1 MDFPPFLLD
10 RFLAAYEFASPPI
23 RYNLAASTGPV
34 WTLGEL
40 MALGGDAKQEL
51 EKLRISYVP
60 PQGTQPLRQRIADF
74 HDIDPDWVMVTTGAS
89 EALSALYALAAEP
102 GASIVLPHPA
112 FPAMPAM
119 ARAWNLVV
127 TEYELNRENGFAQ
140 TADLVLSAVDSR
152 TRLVLVNS
160 PHNPTGSVM
169 PPEEVGKLAAAL
181 AERRIPLLVD
191 EVYHP
196 LYFGAP
202 APSATRFPNTIVVG
216 DASKALSLSGLRIGW
231 LIDRDAARR
240 ERLIDVRSYFT
251 ISGSPITEAIATHA
265 LTHRSAIFSRL
276 ESIARGNLHL
286 LEQFMQAHRSSIGWT
301 RPLGGPV
308 AFPWWLDGR
317 NARPMCEALAR
328 EGVLTAP
335 GECFDAPAHFR
346 LGFGVQASGF
356 HDALVIAS
364 RVFETVGPT
373 CDRSSST

>member
-1 MDFPPFLLD
+1 MDLPPFLLD
-10 RFLAAYEFASPPI
+10 RFLATYEFASPPI

-40 MALGGDAKQEL
+40 MGLGGDAQREL
-51 EKLRISYVP
+51 DELRLSYVP

-74 HDIDPDWVMVTTGAS
+74 HDVDPDWVIVTTGAS
-89 EALSALYALAAEP
+89 EALS
-102 GASIVLPHPA
+102 
-112 FPAMPAM
+112 
-119 ARAWNLVV
+119 
-127 TEYELNRENGFAQ
+127 
-140 TADLVLSAVDSR
+140 
-152 TRLVLVNS
+152 LVNS

-169 PPEEVGKLAAAL
+169 PPEEIGKLAAAL

-196 LYFGAP
+196 LYFGTQ

-240 ERLIDVRSYFT
+240 ERLIDLRSYFT

-265 LTHRSAIFSRL
+265 LTHRSVIFARL
-276 ESIARGNLHL
+276 ESVTRGNLQL
-286 LEQFMQAHRSSIGWT
+286 LEQFMQAHRSLIGWT

-317 NARPMCEALAR
+317 DARPMCEALAR
-328 EGVLTAP
+328 AGVLTAP
-335 GECFDAPAHFR
+335 GDCFDAPEHFR
-346 LGFGVQASGF
+346 LGFGVQTSGF
-356 HDALVIAS
+356 QHALDIVS
-364 RVFETVGPT
+364 RVFELPT
-373 CDRSSST
+373 CT

>member
-1 MDFPPFLLD
+1 MDLPPFLLD
-10 RFLAAYEFASPPI
+10 RFLATYEFASPPI

-40 MALGGDAKQEL
+40 MGLGGDAQREL
-51 EKLRISYVP
+51 DELRLSYVP

-74 HDIDPDWVMVTTGAS
+74 HDVDPDWVIVTTGAS
-89 EALSALYALAAEP
+89 EALSVLYALAAEP

-119 ARAWNLVV
+119 ARAWNLAMN
-127 TEYELNRENGFAQ
+127 TYELNRNNGFAQ
-140 TADLVLSAVDSR
+140 TADLVLSAVDAR

-169 PPEEVGKLAAAL
+169 PPEEIGKLAAAL

-196 LYFGAP
+196 LYFGTQ

-240 ERLIDVRSYFT
+240 ERLIDLRSYFT

-265 LTHRSAIFSRL
+265 LTHRSVIFARL
-276 ESIARGNLHL
+276 ESVTRGNLQL
-286 LEQFMQAHRSSIGWT
+286 LEQFMQAHRSLIGWT

-317 NARPMCEALAR
+317 DARPMCEALAR
-328 EGVLTAP
+328 AGVLTAP
-335 GECFDAPAHFR
+335 GDCFDAPEHFR
-346 LGFGVQASGF
+346 LGFGVQTSGF
-356 HDALVIAS
+356 QHALDIVS
-364 RVFETVGPT
+364 RVFELPT
-373 CDRSSST
+373 CT